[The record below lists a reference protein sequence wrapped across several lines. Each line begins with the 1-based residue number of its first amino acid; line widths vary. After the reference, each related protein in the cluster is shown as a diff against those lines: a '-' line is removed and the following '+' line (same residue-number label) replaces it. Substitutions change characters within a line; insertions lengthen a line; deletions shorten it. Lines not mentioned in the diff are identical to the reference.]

1 MYGDIYDSKIYLGSG
16 NDLIRIEGG
25 GRSRVKGG
33 SGKDRLY
40 GGNGVDKFYGGKG
53 KDRLYGGKG
62 EDRLYGEK
70 GEDRILGIKMRKAL
84 SHEVSAVWGR
94 TRKGELKVVY
104 HLDLCKFFV
113 IF

>member
-53 KDRLYGGKG
+53 KDIFKLSTDGKG
-62 EDRLYGEK
+62 KHLIADFADKEDKIFVLFDLTLPSSFNFSSLKNVFEK
-70 GEDRILGIKMRKAL
+70 LL
-84 SHEVSAVWGR
+84 
-94 TRKGELKVVY
+94 
-104 HLDLCKFFV
+104 
-113 IF
+113 